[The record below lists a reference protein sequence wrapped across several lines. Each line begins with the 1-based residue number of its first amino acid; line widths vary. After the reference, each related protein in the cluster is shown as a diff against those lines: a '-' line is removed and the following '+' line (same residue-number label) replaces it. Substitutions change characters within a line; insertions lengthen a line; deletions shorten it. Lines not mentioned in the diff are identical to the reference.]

1 MITTELGVYERDGEF
16 ASFCG
21 NKDRQILTKRVKMK
35 EQRDKLERK
44 PLLTCGRQKP
54 EDAKQKIKPQDHD
67 GMTKAGSLFF
77 LHFILMFPPF
87 RLFPI

>member
-1 MITTELGVYERDGEF
+1 MMTTELGVYERDGEF

-21 NKDRQILTKRVKMK
+21 NKDRQILTKRVKTK

-44 PLLTCGRQKP
+44 PLLTCGRQKS